1 MTGGVRA
8 EDRLQRLLYIL
19 PAAGGA
25 EGADLGELAG
35 LLGTDEARIMEDV
48 TEVTKRTYYHPGGWP
63 DDIVIE
69 LSADRI
75 RVVHDGG
82 LTRPPRLTEREML
95 CLAMALRGTRAATHL
110 TSDEERLA
118 LLRRVEAHLRV
129 PRREGAPGGASGGAR
144 DRKAGGAAL
153 PDEPGLAA
161 PDHDPDAGGHLET
174 LIQAARDRRPCAI
187 LYVKPGAADAEARV
201 IHPFAMVASEGA
213 WYAVGHCCVRDAV
226 RAFRVDRV
234 LHAAT
239 TDGTFDVP
247 TDFDAE
253 AYVEGGKLY
262 RSDEGIEVRV
272 RYAPTVARWI
282 RERAAFG
289 MASLVEQDDGSVVA
303 THQVADP
310 HWAVAHVLHYGAD
323 AEIVEPAPYRALV
336 RDAMAR
342 ITG

>member
-1 MTGGVRA
+1 MAAQPDGRRLGRGAEGARGRAARHGPPGDGAARVTGGVRA

-110 TSDEERLA
+110 TSGEERLA

-129 PRREGAPGGASGGAR
+129 PGREGAPGGAAAGAARGGSGG
-144 DRKAGGAAL
+144 GGAGRGAGRGGGRRGASGRAGAGRARSRSRRGWASRN
-153 PDEPGLAA
+153 PHPGGAGPPPLR
-161 PDHDPDAGGHLET
+161 DPL
-174 LIQAARDRRPCAI
+174 R
-187 LYVKPGAADAEARV
+187 EAR
-201 IHPFAMVASEGA
+201 SRRCRGA
-213 WYAVGHCCVRDAV
+213 GD
-226 RAFRVDRV
+226 
-234 LHAAT
+234 
-239 TDGTFDVP
+239 P
-247 TDFDAE
+247 
-253 AYVEGGKLY
+253 
-262 RSDEGIEVRV
+262 
-272 RYAPTVARWI
+272 
-282 RERAAFG
+282 
-289 MASLVEQDDGSVVA
+289 SL
-303 THQVADP
+303 
-310 HWAVAHVLHYGAD
+310 
-323 AEIVEPAPYRALV
+323 R
-336 RDAMAR
+336 
-342 ITG
+342 